1 MTEKLKDKK
10 LPPLIIIKATI
21 GLRNFLVRLT
31 KKMLPANFI
40 LLEEA
45 SAFWKAKSIE
55 VAARLNIPDF
65 LEKGPMSIEKLAE
78 LSQSNED
85 ALYRVLR
92 ALSGEGIFKELPG
105 RRFKNT
111 RLSRAFMMKQESVKY
126 FVMHHLG
133 ENNWDLVGDLYNC
146 AKTGENAITHKF
158 KMPPFEYLA
167 QNPEKNDM
175 FNKAMTETAELSG
188 SIFVNAY
195 NFGKYQLIV
204 DIGGGQGHL
213 LAQIL
218 QKYQNSQAILFDQPH
233 VVTEAT
239 ALLQSKGVESRCN
252 IVSGSF
258 FEEIPASGNLYI
270 MKNILHDWDDATSE
284 AILAN
289 IHKAMPADS
298 RLLIIETI
306 IKPNNKPSFGK
317 FIDLQMLIGTIGG
330 KERTLPEFDNLLR
343 KAGFSINRV
352 IENATPFSFIEAV
365 KR

>member
-1 MTEKLKDKK
+1 MNETSKDKK

-21 GLRNFLVRLT
+21 GLRNFLVRLS

-65 LEKGPMSIEKLAE
+65 LEKGSMSIEKLAD
-78 LSQSNED
+78 LSQCNED
-85 ALYRVLR
+85 ALYRMLR
-92 ALSGEGIFKELPG
+92 ALAGEGIFRELPG

-133 ENNWDLVGDLYNC
+133 DNNWELVGDLYNC
-146 AKTGENAITHKF
+146 VKTGENAITHKF
-158 KMPPFEYLA
+158 NMPPFEFLA
-167 QNPEKNDM
+167 QNPDKNDL

-195 NFGKYQLIV
+195 PFGQYPIII

-213 LAQIL
+213 LSQIL
-218 QKYQNSQAILFDQPH
+218 QKNPHIQAILFDQPH
-233 VVTEAT
+233 VVNEAA
-239 ALLQSKGVESRCN
+239 ALLKKAGVDDRCK
-252 IVSGSF
+252 IMSGSF
-258 FEEIPASGNLYI
+258 FEEIPNSGSLYI
-270 MKNILHDWDDATSE
+270 MKNILHDWDDATSQTL
-284 AILAN
+284 LAN
-289 IHKAMPADS
+289 VHKAMPAGS

-317 FIDLQMLIGTIGG
+317 FIDLQMLIGTTGG
-330 KERTLPEFDNLLR
+330 RERTLPEFDHLLEN
-343 KAGFSINRV
+343 AGFTINRV
-352 IENATPFSFIEAV
+352 VENATPFGFIEAV